1 MFLLSETQ
9 LPEEDT
15 DEEFELP
22 HVLTVAELAQG
33 WHSVIDMHMKTHQ
46 GDDKC

>member
-1 MFLLSETQ
+1 VR

-15 DEEFELP
+15 DEEVELP
-22 HVLTVAELAQG
+22 RVLKVAELTQV
-33 WHSVIDMHMKTHQ
+33 WHSVIDMHRKTHQ